1 MPGVSNSS
9 HISQQQLGRY
19 YLRMNPQDDPEA
31 RIKALE
37 QPLADNA
44 RATELGTTPY
54 TAPGGAYTPPPVPPM
69 PPQAQG
75 PYPPPGYGTPW
86 TPPPPP
92 VQKSSAGIPW
102 VVLGIVAVVFMAL
115 AGGVAFYI
123 SSKSKHEFGSFT
135 MPSISIPSISVPTF
149 PSQSGQTAGPSAP
162 TTASSGGQ
170 LSVAGISENKTIA
183 CNDSHVSISG
193 VSNTVTITGHCAS
206 VDVSGMQNHVT
217 LDTSD
222 QIIASG
228 FNNVVTYHSGN
239 PDIDNS
245 GGSNEVQQG

>member
-1 MPGVSNSS
+1 
-9 HISQQQLGRY
+9 
-19 YLRMNPQDDPEA
+19 MNPQDDPEA
-31 RIKALE
+31 RIRALE

-44 RATELGTTPY
+44 RATELGSTPY
-54 TAPGGAYTPPPVPPM
+54 TAPGGAYPPPPLPPM

-86 TPPPPP
+86 TPPPA
-92 VQKSSAGIPW
+92 QKSSAGIPW
-102 VVLGIVAVVFMAL
+102 VVLGIGAVIFMAI
-115 AGGVAFYI
+115 AAGVAFYI
-123 SSKSKHEFGSFT
+123 SSKSKNEFGSFT
-135 MPSISIPSISVPTF
+135 VPSISIPSISVPAIPSMPSDQ
-149 PSQSGQTAGPSAP
+149 PSQPGQPGQIGPSAP
-162 TTASSGGQ
+162 PSGGQ
-170 LSVAGISENKTIA
+170 LSVAGIQENKTIA
-183 CNDSHVSISG
+183 CNDSRVSISG

-245 GGSNEVQQG
+245 GGSNQVQQG

>member
-1 MPGVSNSS
+1 
-9 HISQQQLGRY
+9 
-19 YLRMNPQDDPEA
+19 MNPQDDPEA
-31 RIKALE
+31 RIRALE

-54 TAPGGAYTPPPVPPM
+54 TAPGDAYTAPPLPPM
-69 PPQAQG
+69 PPMPPQG

-86 TPPPPP
+86 TPPPP

-102 VVLGIVAVVFMAL
+102 VVLGIVAVIFMAI
-115 AGGVAFYI
+115 AGGVAFFI

-135 MPSISIPSISVPTF
+135 MPSISVPSISIPSISVPSF
-149 PSQSGQTAGPSAP
+149 PTTPAEEPSQPGQSGQATAPP
-162 TTASSGGQ
+162 SGGQ
-170 LSVAGISENKTIA
+170 LSVAGISENKAIA

-222 QIIASG
+222 QIVASG
-228 FNNVVTYHSGN
+228 FNNNITYHSGN
-239 PDIDNS
+239 PDISNP